1 VIVVKIELHSAITGG
16 VTEIGRMLIGNV
28 GGTVD
33 QGEYDVKVLRRR
45 DTPVSCDPAFDDWDD
60 ASVTRE
66 GTVKRYPRLSHNV
79 WRLVVRA
86 LLSAFPEEK

>member
-1 VIVVKIELHSAITGG
+1 
-16 VTEIGRMLIGNV
+16 MLIGNV
-28 GGTVD
+28 GGTTHRGD
-33 QGEYDVKVLRRR
+33 YDVKVLRRNDR
-45 DTPVSCDPAFDDWDD
+45 PVNADPDFDAWDD
-60 ASVTRE
+60 APVTRE